1 MEMTYRCEAQSTIGF
16 VQQLASNYLP
26 HGYWFYVT
34 GYVPAEKDPGA
45 LDTKLIGKYDIDLS
59 RQSRCR
65 RKLSGRAN
73 LHYLRHGRFFILL
86 ATHGQHGFFA
96 SEAGSLRDARRSP
109 IQFAG
114 YSLSVRPGGFLRM
127 YEGME
132 HAVPDGKL
140 RVRVQIAREQYR
152 DLKAYF
158 LDIAT
163 RRSPERLAAEFY
175 NVPFEPYS
183 PIRKQLLNLLR
194 LVNEARQVAGME
206 KLPPTVLR
214 YRRQIVKPFEM
225 VEKTTAA

>member
-1 MEMTYRCEAQSTIGF
+1 MTYRCEAQSTIGF

-34 GYVPAEKDPGA
+34 GYVPNGKDPAA
-45 LDTKLIGKYDIDLS
+45 LDSKLIGKYGIDLS
-59 RQSRCR
+59 RQARCR

-73 LHYLRHGRFFILL
+73 LHYLRCGRFFILL

-96 SEAGSLRDARRSP
+96 SEAGSLRDARQSP

-114 YSLSVRPGGFLRM
+114 YSLSVRPGGFLRKD
-127 YEGME
+127 EGME
-132 HAVPDGKL
+132 HATPDGKL
-140 RVRVQIAREQYR
+140 RVRVQIAREQYS

-163 RRSPERLAAEFY
+163 RRSTERLTAEFY
-175 NVPFEPYS
+175 NVPFEPYA
-183 PIRKQLLNLLR
+183 PVRKQLLNLLR
-194 LVNEARQVAGME
+194 LVNEARQMAGLE

-214 YRRQIVKPFEM
+214 YRREIVKPFET
-225 VEKTTAA
+225 VEKTIAE